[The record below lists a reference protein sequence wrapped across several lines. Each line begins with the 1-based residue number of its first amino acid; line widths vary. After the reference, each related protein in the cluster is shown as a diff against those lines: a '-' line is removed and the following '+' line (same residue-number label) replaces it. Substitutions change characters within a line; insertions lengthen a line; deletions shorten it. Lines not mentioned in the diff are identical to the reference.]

1 MLETWIRWLVCAAGV
16 AGAAVSIWPLGAAG
30 TTVEDPFEFLAPWVV
45 LSDSD
50 RRRLDR
56 DEVVVRTLPG
66 GDRQLAVFVATRLNA
81 APDALVAWTRAI
93 AELKRSQFV
102 LAIGRFSDP
111 PSTSDLEALSLDER
125 DLDSIRDC
133 TPGDCGVKLAT
144 PEIMSLRA
152 AMPASGSGW
161 RDAVQ
166 REFRRLLV
174 ARVNAY
180 RAGGLA
186 ALSASTDRT
195 TPSTHD
201 QAFSAIVA
209 RSPYVMRV
217 PTLEAWLQRYPHM
230 DDPHIESFFYWSK
243 EHYSGGKPVISITHV
258 GIVRPEPESR
268 LPAVL
273 VTGKQIF
280 ATHYIE
286 GALGLTLVTRS
297 GPNGVRYL
305 AYLNRSQLDLLRGFF
320 GGLARSV
327 VEARLERQSPQIVRG
342 LRLRLESGSPSGAGA
357 PADRSLR

>member
-1 MLETWIRWLVCAAGV
+1 
-16 AGAAVSIWPLGAAG
+16 
-30 TTVEDPFEFLAPWVV
+30 
-45 LSDSD
+45 
-50 RRRLDR
+50 
-56 DEVVVRTLPG
+56 
-66 GDRQLAVFVATRLNA
+66 
-81 APDALVAWTRAI
+81 
-93 AELKRSQFV
+93 
-102 LAIGRFSDP
+102 
-111 PSTSDLEALSLDER
+111 
-125 DLDSIRDC
+125 
-133 TPGDCGVKLAT
+133 
-144 PEIMSLRA
+144 
-152 AMPASGSGW
+152 
-161 RDAVQ
+161 
-166 REFRRLLV
+166 
-174 ARVNAY
+174 
-180 RAGGLA
+180 
-186 ALSASTDRT
+186 
-195 TPSTHD
+195 
-201 QAFSAIVA
+201 
-209 RSPYVMRV
+209 
-217 PTLEAWLQRYPHM
+217 M